1 MYAEKLPPHD
11 ISAEEAV
18 IASLLIDSEA
28 ITTIASFL
36 TGEDFYR
43 EINRWCYEACLSL
56 YGRNE
61 AINQITVADE
71 LTRQNRLEEIGGP
84 AYLSHLV
91 SIVPTSVHIQYYAR
105 IVHRMATMRH
115 LIDAAGQI
123 ATIGFEAGPDE
134 DSALSKA
141 EDILFHLRRGQS
153 PRDFVHIRD
162 VLDKYLEDSGFGPE
176 PKEGE
181 VSSIETGFVDLD
193 DLTGGFQRSDLII
206 LAARP
211 SMGKSTLALN
221 IARNAAMKQGAR
233 VAIFSLEMGKEQ
245 VVQRLLASESGVDSQ
260 RLRLG
265 RHTEAE
271 ERKVMDATGILAQ
284 LLIYVDDSP
293 LLNIVEMRSKARRLH
308 LERGIDFLI
317 VDYLQLMQGSS
328 SKENRVQEMSEISRS
343 LKGLARELNLP
354 VLALSQLRRAV
365 EDRPSRRPLLSDLR
379 ESGSIEQDADVV
391 IFIYRDDIYFSRD
404 EWERRFPEKP
414 YPKGIADLI
423 VSKHRHGPTGERQ
436 LYFESRTVK
445 FTNLAQPTT
454 EPSLL

>member
-36 TGEDFYR
+36 TAEDFYR
-43 EINRWCYEACLSL
+43 EINRWCYEACLAL

-61 AINQITVADE
+61 AINQITMADE

-105 IVHRMATMRH
+105 IVHRMSTMRH

-221 IARNAAMKQGAR
+221 IARNAAGKQGAR

-271 ERKVMDATGILAQ
+271 ERKVMDATGTLAQ

-328 SKENRVQEMSEISRS
+328 GSENRVQEMSEISRS